1 MNKMPCLIASL
12 TMLATP
18 LCLAADENRYLDLSL
33 EELLSVPVNIASRK
47 ALSQRESPGIIT
59 VIQGE
64 DIRRSGA
71 RNLEDVLRQVPG
83 FGLRLIG
90 SNVLGLGVRG
100 HIGSD
105 GRVLMLVDGIEV
117 NEHRFGTAQFGQGFP
132 VESIQRIEI
141 VRGSGL
147 AMYGGTAELGVIN
160 IITRSAADLDG
171 VHVGAGIGVAEGGRS
186 REYGSLMA
194 GKAGDAVQLS
204 AAIHSGRELRSNR
217 TFHGQNGTSYDMA
230 ESDDIRPEYINLGL
244 TAGDFGLRYL
254 RDSSS
259 LDSRFASGTIQPTAW
274 NIGQDAQSM
283 LMQYRFKAGNGLTLS
298 PSLLFQEQAPR
309 EITTHE
315 GVTQSKTKV
324 RRTQAKL
331 GATWDACEPWHLA
344 GGLEYLNEHYDGI
357 VRPFPLRK
365 LAFDQLNVGSVY
377 GEALYRAN
385 WGDLTLNAR
394 LDDHERAG
402 KLWSERIGYTKT
414 LDRWHVKL
422 MASKAERAPSVEDYS
437 AGSIERKTEK
447 VDTLEF
453 ETGYRIDSDSQITL
467 NLFDI
472 ETRDTLILQNF
483 QTVHTQGLETVYQV
497 RKDWGQANL
506 SWSWYRPHHTD
517 TLNVLPLDAQGN
529 PTDNSHLAFPTHK
542 LAASLSYRINKQISL
557 TPTLTWLGSHWG
569 YDIPQTSPAVG
580 TLREFPSATLLD
592 IVLYWKDAGAR
603 NLDLTFGVYNCLDK
617 STVFLPP
624 FRTSTPPVPD
634 MGREAVLSMQYKF

>member
-1 MNKMPCLIASL
+1 MAAS
-12 TMLATP
+12 P
-18 LCLAADENRYLDLSL
+18 VCLAADENRYLDLSL
-33 EELLSVPVNIASRK
+33 EELLNVPVNIASRK

-117 NEHRFGTAQFGQGFP
+117 NEHRFGTAQFGQSFP

-160 IITRSAADLDG
+160 IITRSAAELDG
-171 VHVGAGIGVAEGGRS
+171 VHIGAGVGVADGGRS

-194 GKAGDAVQLS
+194 GKAGEAVQLS
-204 AAIHSGRELRSNR
+204 ATLHSGRELRSNR
-217 TFHGQNGTSYDMA
+217 TFYGQNGASYEMSQ
-230 ESDDIRPEYINLGL
+230 SDDIRPEYANLGL
-244 TAGDFGLRYL
+244 TAGDFSLRYL
-254 RDSSS
+254 RDGSS
-259 LDSRFASGTIQPTAW
+259 LESRYAGGAIQPAAW
-274 NIGQDAQSM
+274 KIGQDAQSM
-283 LMQYRFKAGNGLTLS
+283 LMQYRYQPSERLTLS
-298 PSLLFQEQAPR
+298 PSLLLQEQTPR
-309 EITTHE
+309 ETTTHD
-315 GVTQSKTKV
+315 GVTQSKTRV

-331 GATWDACEPWHLA
+331 GATWDANESWHLA
-344 GGLEYLNEHYDGI
+344 GGLEYQSEHYDGY
-357 VRPFPLRK
+357 VRSFPLRK
-365 LAFDQLNVGSVY
+365 LAFDQLDVSSAY

-394 LDDHERAG
+394 LDDHEVAG
-402 KLWSERIGYTKT
+402 KLWSERIGYTKI

-422 MASKAERAPSVEDYS
+422 MASHAERAPSVEDYS
-437 AGSIERKTEK
+437 ASTSERKSEK
-447 VDTLEF
+447 VKTLEF
-453 ETGYRIDSDSQITL
+453 ETGYRIDSDSQLTF

-506 SWSWYRPHHTD
+506 SWSWYRPHNTD
-517 TLNVLPLDAQGN
+517 TLYVLPLDAQGD
-529 PTDNSHLAFPTHK
+529 PVDNSHLAFPTQK
-542 LAASLSYRINKQISL
+542 LAASLTYRLNRQLFL

-569 YDIPQTSPAVG
+569 YDIPQASPGVG
-580 TLREFPSATLLD
+580 TLKEFPPTALLD

-603 NLDLTFGVYNCLDK
+603 GLDLSFGVYNCLDK
-617 STVFLPP
+617 STAFLVP
-624 FRTSTPPVPD
+624 FRTSTPSTPD

>member
-1 MNKMPCLIASL
+1 VNKPPSLIACLS
-12 TMLATP
+12 MLATSA
-18 LCLAADENRYLDLSL
+18 CLAADENRYLDLSL
-33 EELLSVPVNIASRK
+33 EELLNVPVNIASRK
-47 ALSQRESPGIIT
+47 ALSQRESPGILT

-64 DIRRSGA
+64 EIRRSGA
-71 RNLEDVLRQVPG
+71 RNLEDVLRQVSG

-160 IITRSAADLDG
+160 IITRSATDLDG

-194 GKAGDAVQLS
+194 GKAGDTVQLS

-217 TFHGQNGTSYDMA
+217 TFYGQNGTSYDMS
-230 ESDDIRPEYINLGL
+230 ESDDIRPEYVNLGL
-244 TAGDFGLRYL
+244 TAGDFKLRYL

-259 LDSRFASGTIQPTAW
+259 LDSRYAGGTIQPAAW
-274 NIGQDAQSM
+274 KIGQDAQSM
-283 LMQYRFKAGNGLTLS
+283 LMQYRFRANDRLTLS
-298 PSLLFQEQAPR
+298 PSLLFQEQTPR
-309 EITTHE
+309 ETTTHD
-315 GVTQSKTKV
+315 GVTQSKTSV

-331 GATWDACEPWHLA
+331 GATWDAGELWHLA
-344 GGLEYLNEHYDGI
+344 GGLEYLNEHYDGV

-365 LAFDQLNVGSVY
+365 LAFEQLNVGSAY

-394 LDDHERAG
+394 LDDHEQAG
-402 KLWSERIGYTKT
+402 KLWSERVGYTKI

-422 MASKAERAPSVEDYS
+422 MASNAERAPSVEDYS
-437 AGSIERKTEK
+437 SGTKERLTEK
-447 VDTLEF
+447 VKTLEF
-453 ETGYRIDSDSQITL
+453 ETGYRLDADSQLTL

-472 ETRDTLILQNF
+472 ETRDTLILQNH
-483 QTVHTQGLETVYQV
+483 QTVQTQGLETVYQV
-497 RKDWGQANL
+497 RKNWGQANL
-506 SWSWYRPHHTD
+506 SWSWYRPHNTD
-517 TLNVLPLDAQGN
+517 TLLVLPLDAQGS
-529 PTDNSHLAFPTHK
+529 PTDNSHLAFPSQK
-542 LAASLSYRINKQISL
+542 LAASLSYRINNRISL
-557 TPTLTWLGSHWG
+557 TPTLTWLGSYWG
-569 YDIPQTSPAVG
+569 YDVPQASPGTG
-580 TLREFPSATLLD
+580 TLKEFPSAALLD
-592 IVLYWKDAGAR
+592 IALHWKDAGLR
-603 NLDLTFGVYNCLDK
+603 NLDLTFGVYNCFDK
-617 STVFLPP
+617 SIAFLAP
-624 FRTSTPPVPD
+624 FKTSTPSTPD
-634 MGREAVLSMQYKF
+634 VGREAVLSMQYKF